1 MIAGFRARW
10 GRWLGILG
18 IPLGILVLISSAK
31 PQVKSEAK
39 SAPTVDFNRQIL
51 PLLSENCF
59 ACHGPDAGQRK
70 AKLRLDTK
78 EGAFAELRSGG
89 HAIVPGKSSESKMIE
104 KITAA
109 DPKDRMP
116 PAKTGK
122 QLKSEQ
128 IVLLKQWID
137 QGARWTEHWS
147 WTAPQRPA
155 IPPLTNVRGSDGRG
169 VRGSD
174 WARNPIDF
182 FILAR
187 LEKEGLRPSP
197 EENKIQL

>member
-1 MIAGFRARW
+1 MIAGVCANWRRI
-10 GRWLGILG
+10 LGILG
-18 IPLGILVLISSAK
+18 ILLVGFCMAPSAK
-31 PQVKSEAK
+31 PQVSKPDAK
-39 SAPTVDFNRQIL
+39 GQTPVDFNRQIL

-89 HAIVPGKSSESKMIE
+89 YAIVPGKSSESKMIA
-104 KITAA
+104 KITVV

-122 QLKSEQ
+122 QLKPEQ
-128 IVLLKQWID
+128 IALLKQWID
-137 QGARWTEHWS
+137 QGARWTEHWA
-147 WTAPQRPA
+147 WTAPQRPVV
-155 IPPLTNVRGSDGRG
+155 PPLTNVRGYDGRS

-174 WARNPIDF
+174 GARNPIDN

-187 LEKEGLRPSP
+187 LEKEALRP
-197 EENKIQL
+197 